1 MRALTNDTLTAIGLQ
16 VSVAYLPTVRE
27 PLPIEL
33 KDVVARL
40 VAFESAPARIERE
53 IRGGSATCLDTGGRA
68 SWIGWPINWLAGFSP
83 LSNIRGPLT

>member
-27 PLPIEL
+27 PLPSEL

-40 VAFESAPARIERE
+40 VAFEMRPRGSSARFAEALQPVWTQAV
-53 IRGGSATCLDTGGRA
+53 GRH
-68 SWIGWPINWLAGFSP
+68 G
-83 LSNIRGPLT
+83 